1 MMWYIFWNMNKL
13 YMIFIS
19 KSMPYKPWLVK
30 HGNVSDVIYLSKV
43 RNLQKFT
50 KKLPVTILQ
59 LQNQWLCSF
68 LKYGGGGIRTHE
80 LLRERISYRLILS
93 PSRLTGLRYPSNE
106 RDCRFLHITSSVDIL
121 SSQYRKIIWKQ
132 SL

>member
-1 MMWYIFWNMNKL
+1 MIFWNMNKS

-19 KSMPYKPWLVK
+19 KNIPCIPWLVK
-30 HGNVSDVIYLSKV
+30 HGNVSDVIYLLRVK
-43 RNLQKFT
+43 NLEKFT
-50 KKLPVTILQ
+50 RKLPVIKSQ
-59 LQNQWLCSF
+59 LQNHWLCKF

-80 LLRERISYRLILS
+80 LLRERISYTMILS

-106 RDCRFLHITSSVDIL
+106 RDYRFLHITSSVDVY
-121 SSQYRKIIWKQ
+121 SNQYRKIIWKQ